1 MEQLDPASGET
12 CEIHLYVNGA
22 RHARSRSGAQIGLD
36 EVVPKYLIDGLE
48 YHHAPDGPVY
58 ERDGCG
64 SLLVWSERLRTPH
77 DRLFHS
83 SIIGKVE
90 SAPPDSVLQFRIE
103 PGGGKEV
110 PDQTG
115 RFSVPGLLPGEYEVS
130 FHTSGGPVTGQAL
143 RVYAF
148 VESEVQVQVERIPKS
163 SGPG

>member
-1 MEQLDPASGET
+1 VEQLDFASGDP

-22 RHARSRSGAQIGLD
+22 RHALSRSGAQIGLD
-36 EVVPKYLIDGLE
+36 EIVPKYFIDGLE
-48 YHHAPDGPVY
+48 YHLAPNGPVY

-90 SAPPDSVLQFRIE
+90 SAPPDSVLQLTIE
-103 PGGGKEV
+103 PGGIKLV

-115 RFSVPGLLPGEYEVS
+115 RLSVPGLLPGEYEVS
-130 FHTSGGPVTGQAL
+130 FHTSGGPVTGQAV

-148 VESEVQVQVERIPKS
+148 LESEVQVQVERTPKS